1 MLKQTLSQKL
11 LQKLSPQQIQ
21 FIKLL
26 ELTTANFEERVEE
39 ELLENAALE
48 TGKENEIDSNDSFE
62 ETPEPDM
69 ESTRDDDFD
78 VSDYLNEEEGGIQ
91 LNDNNYASEE
101 DKHEVPVTSSESF
114 REALYYQVLPR
125 LGSEHNEV
133 LAKQLI
139 GTIENDGYLRRPL
152 KAIVNDM
159 LFSANI
165 RTSEEELAKILKMIQ
180 AQEPAGIGARTLS
193 ECLLLQVDRLEEN
206 HGSTPITKLTKMIL
220 EEHMDDFSKKH
231 YSKLIS
237 KLDVSEEFLKEAV
250 DFIVQLNP
258 KPAGS
263 SADAPKAEYITP
275 DFIVK
280 EEYGELKVRLNNRN
294 APELRVSPAFKE
306 TLKHYDRSKNPDKKS
321 KEAAAFVKQKLDS
334 AKWFVDAVRQRQNT
348 LLITMQTI
356 VEMQKEF
363 FMTGDET
370 SIRPMILKD
379 IADRI
384 KMDISTVSR
393 VASSKYVETEFGIF
407 LLKFFFSEGIKTA
420 GGAEV
425 SNKEVKVILKGAID
439 AENKSKPLT
448 DGKLMDIL
456 KEKGYNI
463 ARRTVAKYRE
473 QMNIP
478 VARLRKEL

>member
-48 TGKENEIDSNDSFE
+48 TGKESEEVNEGLE
-62 ETPEPDM
+62 EQADQEM
-69 ESTRDDDFD
+69 EATRDDDFD

-101 DKHEVPVTSSESF
+101 DKHEIPVTSSESF
-114 REALYYQVLPR
+114 REALFYQVLPR
-125 LGSEHNEV
+125 LGSEHREK

-152 KAIVNDM
+152 RAIVNDL
-159 LFSANI
+159 LFSSNI
-165 RTSEEELAKILKMIQ
+165 KTSEEELEKILILIQ
-180 AQEPAGIGARTLS
+180 AQEPPGIGARSLA
-193 ECLLLQVDRLEEN
+193 ECLLLQVDRIEEN
-206 HGSTPITKLTKMIL
+206 HSSTPITKLTKMIL
-220 EEHMDDFSKKH
+220 KDHMDDFSKKH
-231 YSKLIS
+231 YNKLIQ
-237 KLDVSEEFLKEAV
+237 KLDVTEDFLKEAV
-250 DFIVQLNP
+250 SFIVQLNP

-263 SADAPKAEYITP
+263 GGDAPKAEYITP
-275 DFIVK
+275 DFIV
-280 EEYGELKVRLNNRN
+280 EEEHGELKVRLNNRN
-294 APELRVSPAFKE
+294 APELRISAAFKE
-306 TLKHYDRSKNPDKKS
+306 TLKHYDKSKNPDKKS
-321 KEAAAFVKQKLDS
+321 KEAATFVKQKLDS
-334 AKWFVDAVRQRQNT
+334 AKWFVDAVKQRQNT

-356 VEMQKEF
+356 VQLQKRF
-363 FMTGDET
+363 FLTGDET
-370 SIRPMILKD
+370 TLRPMILKD
-379 IADRI
+379 IADLI

-407 LLKFFFSEGIKTA
+407 LLKFFFSEGIMTA
-420 GGAEV
+420 DGHEV
-425 SNKEVKVILKGAID
+425 SNKEVKIILKEAIG
-439 AENKSKPLT
+439 AENKNKPLT
-448 DGKLMDIL
+448 DGKLMELL

>member
-1 MLKQTLSQKL
+1 M
-11 LQKLSPQQIQ
+11 
-21 FIKLL
+21 
-26 ELTTANFEERVEE
+26 
-39 ELLENAALE
+39 LENAALE
-48 TGKENEIDSNDSFE
+48 SGKEAETEAGDPHE
-62 ETPEPDM
+62 ETDTLEM
-69 ESTRDDDFD
+69 EMEGTRDDDFD

-101 DKHEVPVTSSESF
+101 DKHQIPVTSAESF
-114 REALYYQVLPR
+114 REALYHQVLPR
-125 LGSEHNEV
+125 LGSEHNEK
-133 LAKQLI
+133 LAKQII

-152 KAIVNDM
+152 RAIANDL
-159 LFSANI
+159 LFSSNI
-165 RTSEEELAKILKMIQ
+165 RTTEEELEAILKLIH
-180 AQEPAGIGARTLS
+180 AQEPAGIGARSLS
-193 ECLLLQVDRLEEN
+193 ECLLLQVERIEEN
-206 HGSTPITKLTKMIL
+206 HSSTPITKLAKMIL
-220 EEHMDDFSKKH
+220 SDHMDDFSKKH
-231 YSKLIS
+231 YSKLIQ
-237 KLDVSEEFLKEAV
+237 KLDVTEEFLKEAV
-250 DFIVQLNP
+250 NFIVHLNP

-280 EEYGELKVRLNNRN
+280 EEYGELKVYLNNRN
-294 APELRVSPAFKE
+294 TPELRVSPAFQE
-306 TLKHYDRSKNPDKKS
+306 TLKHYDKTKNPDKKT
-321 KEAAAFVKQKLDS
+321 KEAATFIKQKLDS
-334 AKWFVDAVRQRQNT
+334 AKWFVDAVKQRQNT
-348 LLITMQTI
+348 LLITMNTI
-356 VEMQKEF
+356 VDMQREF

-370 SIRPMILKD
+370 SIKPMILKD

-425 SNKEVKVILKGAID
+425 SNKEVKVILKKAIEGED
-439 AENKSKPLT
+439 KSKPLT